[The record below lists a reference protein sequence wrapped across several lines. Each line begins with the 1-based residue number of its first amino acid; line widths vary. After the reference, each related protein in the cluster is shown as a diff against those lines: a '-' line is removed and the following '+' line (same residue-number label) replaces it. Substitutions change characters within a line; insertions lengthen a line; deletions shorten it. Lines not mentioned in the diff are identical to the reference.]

1 MEINHRIFRA
11 SGANGNTLA
20 VRGVSPQAVAKLANS
35 INLTGLRNLGNIS
48 ARRRWL
54 PVSKQDFDGYL
65 YDHGAAYVKTIDFGP
80 STDDYYILVLDIF
93 DGNHRFHATSQLIA
107 NGTRSASDTY
117 FQTAVYD
124 ERLPDVVAEL
134 TGRLL
139 NEYVRFLV

>member
-20 VRGVSPQAVAKLANS
+20 VRGVSPQAVAKLVNS
-35 INLTGLRNLGNIS
+35 IDITGLRSMGNLC
-48 ARRRWL
+48 ARQRFL
-54 PVSKQDFDGYL
+54 PATKAGYDEYL
-65 YDHGAAYVKTIDFGP
+65 TEFGPSYVKTIDVGP

-124 ERLPDVVAEL
+124 EHLPDVVAEL